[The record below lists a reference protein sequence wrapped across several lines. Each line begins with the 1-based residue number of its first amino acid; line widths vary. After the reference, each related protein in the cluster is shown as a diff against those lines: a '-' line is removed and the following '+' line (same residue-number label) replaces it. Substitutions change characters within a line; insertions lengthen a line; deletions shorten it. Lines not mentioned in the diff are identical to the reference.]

1 MRISPD
7 VSKRLITVLVVVLAL
22 SAMALLLTGCAAE
35 KPLYNPDADT
45 HLLEFL
51 QDGATTQQDVT
62 LKLGQPSV
70 SLEQGAIMTY
80 RIVEQSDHSYYVV
93 AREPELTWMDVSYSL
108 VLVFDAG
115 QILSQH
121 SMVPVQ

>member
-1 MRISPD
+1 M
-7 VSKRLITVLVVVLAL
+7 TVLVVVLAL
-22 SAMALLLTGCAAE
+22 AAAMLLTSCAAE

-51 QDGATTQQDVT
+51 QDGVTTREDVT

-108 VLVFDAG
+108 VLVFDAN
-115 QILSQH
+115 QVLSQH